1 MRKFVQIFAV
11 LTLIFFAHI
20 KIASAQQ
27 PTQQTC
33 CPANKNL
40 GYVPARLYRIENKT
54 CVYRSSGGAIL
65 NDTSAYACNRQ
76 RQVCIVNY
84 ADLPSSRCVESPRP
98 VRPNDG
104 CGNNLN
110 YINTA
115 FGCLDTTPGAII
127 SIVLRLGIGIGSG
140 IALLLIILGSFKVLT
155 SQGQP
160 DQINQGKE
168 TITASIIGIVFIT
181 LSIVILQ
188 IIGIDIL
195 GLNDLGSLKPIP
207 LGR

>member
-27 PTQQTC
+27 TC
-33 CPANKNL
+33 CPAN
-40 GYVPARLYRIENKT
+40 YMSYPLYRIERRT
-54 CVYRSSGGAIL
+54 CYYRSPDGGLYYPIGQ
-65 NDTSAYACNRQ
+65 YACDHR
-76 RQVCIVNY
+76 RQVCLVNY
-84 ADLPSSRCVESPRP
+84 GDLPNSRCIENPRP

-104 CGNNLN
+104 CGSNSN

-115 FGCLDTTPGAII
+115 FGCFDTTPGAII

-195 GLNDLGSLKPIP
+195 GLNDLGTVNSIP